1 MINPIKVAIVDD
13 HTIVREGLRN
23 MLNEDRQERFEVI
36 GVFGNGSDFL
46 NYMKKYPCDVA
57 IMDIQM
63 PVKGG
68 ESTLEVLKQK
78 YPNVSSIILSM
89 NTRNYMIELLVKLG
103 IFAYLSKEASV
114 IEIKSAVDSAYKKKM
129 VFNNLLTEQ
138 KHKQF
143 ISGKKTVFILTLRE
157 QYITSLIAQ
166 GLTSEDIAV
175 KANIAL
181 GTVNKHR
188 ENINKKT
195 QCKNQAELVN
205 FAVQHN
211 ILELFPR

>member
-1 MINPIKVAIVDD
+1 MIHPIKVAIVDD

-23 MLNEDRQERFEVI
+23 MLNDDRQERFEVV

-46 NYMKKYPCDVA
+46 NYLKKYPCDVA
-57 IMDIQM
+57 IVDIQM

-78 YPNVSSIILSM
+78 YPKISSIILSM
-89 NTRNYMIELLVKLG
+89 NTRNYMIELTVKLG
-103 IFAYLSKEASV
+103 IFAYLPKEASV
-114 IEIKSAVDSAYKKKM
+114 IEIKNAVDSAHKKKM
-129 VFNNLLTEQ
+129 VFNKLLTEQ
-138 KHKQF
+138 KFKQF
-143 ISGKKTVFILTLRE
+143 ISGKKTTFVLTLRE
-157 QYITSLIAQ
+157 QYVTSLIAQ
-166 GLTSEDIAV
+166 GLTSEEIAI
-175 KANIAL
+175 KANISKS
-181 GTVNKHR
+181 TVTKHR
-188 ENINKKT
+188 ENINRKT

>member
-1 MINPIKVAIVDD
+1 MIHPIKVAIVDD

-23 MLNEDRQERFEVI
+23 MLNDDRQERFEVI

-46 NYMKKYPCDVA
+46 NYLKKNPCDVA

-78 YPNVSSIILSM
+78 YPNISSIVLSM
-89 NTRNYMIELLVKLG
+89 NTRNYMIELMVKLG
-103 IFAYLSKEASV
+103 IYAYLPKEASV
-114 IEIKSAVDSAYKKKM
+114 IEIKNALDSAHKKKM
-129 VFNNLLTEQ
+129 VFNKLLTEQ
-138 KHKQF
+138 KYKQF
-143 ISGKKTVFILTLRE
+143 ISGKKTTFVLTLRE
-157 QYITSLIAQ
+157 QYVTSLIAQ
-166 GLTSEDIAV
+166 GLTSEEIAI
-175 KANIAL
+175 KANISKS
-181 GTVNKHR
+181 TVTKHR
-188 ENINKKT
+188 ENINRKT

>member
-1 MINPIKVAIVDD
+1 MIQPIKVAIVDD

-46 NYMKKYPCDVA
+46 NYLKKYPCDVA

-89 NTRNYMIELLVKLG
+89 NTRNYMMELTVKLG

-114 IEIKSAVDSAYKKKM
+114 IE
-129 VFNNLLTEQ
+129 TEVQ
-138 KHKQF
+138 TVYFRKENGFYSYPSRTVHYQF
-143 ISGKKTVFILTLRE
+143 DCTRI
-157 QYITSLIAQ
+157 
-166 GLTSEDIAV
+166 
-175 KANIAL
+175 NIRR
-181 GTVNKHR
+181 H
-188 ENINKKT
+188 
-195 QCKNQAELVN
+195 CS
-205 FAVQHN
+205 
-211 ILELFPR
+211 

>member
-1 MINPIKVAIVDD
+1 MIHPIKVAIVDD

-23 MLNEDRQERFEVI
+23 MLDDDRQERFDVI

-46 NYMKKYPCDVA
+46 NYLKKYPCDVA
-57 IMDIQM
+57 IIDIQM

-78 YPNVSSIILSM
+78 YPNISSIVLSM
-89 NTRNYMIELLVKLG
+89 NTRNYMIELMVKLG
-103 IFAYLSKEASV
+103 IYAYLPKEASV
-114 IEIKSAVDSAYKKKM
+114 IEIKNAVDSAHKKKM
-129 VFNNLLTEQ
+129 VFNKLLTEQ
-138 KHKQF
+138 KYKQF
-143 ISGKKTVFILTLRE
+143 ISGKKTTFVLTLRE
-157 QYITSLIAQ
+157 QYVTSLIAQ
-166 GLTSEDIAV
+166 GLTSEEIAI
-175 KANIAL
+175 KANISKS
-181 GTVNKHR
+181 TVTKHR
-188 ENINKKT
+188 ENINRKT